1 MATATLLPTKKT
13 PPTLTFEKAKVLLY
27 GQPKIGKTTLA
38 ANLVDDVLVLA
49 CEPGLG
55 GLSAYSVEIDS
66 WDTFRK
72 VGAELSETD
81 KHSIVVID
89 TVDELYRMCADAVC
103 QQLEIAH
110 LADAEWGKGWQ
121 SARDEFRLRVG
132 KMAGLGR
139 GVWFISHAQE
149 TELRTRVGTRTRTI
163 PTLDKRA
170 FSFLEGFVDY
180 ILYAEPIRTTEEG
193 EQRILRTA
201 AAEEYIAGGRVALP
215 DPLPLDAVAVRKA
228 ITDAAKP
235 QKGGATK

>member
-13 PPTLTFEKAKVLLY
+13 PPSLAFAQAKVLLY
-27 GQPKIGKTTLA
+27 GQPKVGKTTLA
-38 ANLVDDVLVLA
+38 AGLADDVLILA

-72 VGAELSETD
+72 VGAELSESD

-103 QQLEIAH
+103 QQLKIAH

-121 SARDEFRLRVG
+121 MARDEFRLRVG

-139 GVWFISHAQE
+139 GVWFISHSME
-149 TELRTRVGTRTRTI
+149 TEIRTRVGTRTRI
-163 PTLDKRA
+163 VPTLDKRA
-170 FSFLEGFVDY
+170 FGFLEGFCDLL
-180 ILYAEPIRTTEEG
+180 LYAEVERSAEGDEE
-193 EQRILRTA
+193 RVLRTQP
-201 AAEEYIAGGRVALP
+201 AEEYIAGGRIALP
-215 DPLPLDAVAVRKA
+215 DPLPLEAVAVKKA
-228 ITDAAKP
+228 IE
-235 QKGGATK
+235 GATRPQGGGSK

>member
-13 PPTLTFEKAKVLLY
+13 GPSLAFEKAKVLLY

-38 ANLVDDVLVLA
+38 ANLADDVLILA

-72 VGAELSETD
+72 VGAELSESD

-103 QQLEIAH
+103 QQLGIAH

-132 KMAGLGR
+132 KLSGLGR
-139 GVWFISHAQE
+139 GVWFISHATE
-149 TELRTRVGTRTRTI
+149 TEIRTRVGSRTKTV

-170 FSFLEGFVDY
+170 FGFLEGFVDW
-180 ILYAEPIRTTEEG
+180 IFYAEPIHSTEDG
-193 EQRILRTA
+193 EQRVLRTA
-201 AAEEYIAGGRVALP
+201 AAEEYIAGGRIALP
-215 DPLPLDAVAVRKA
+215 DPLPLDAPQVRKA
-228 ITDAAKP
+228 IEAVA
-235 QKGGATK
+235 KGGSK

>member
-13 PPTLTFEKAKVLLY
+13 PPSLSFAGAKVLLY
-27 GQPKIGKTTLA
+27 GQPKVGKTTLA
-38 ANLVDDVLVLA
+38 AGLADDVLILA

-72 VGAELSETD
+72 VGAELSESD

-89 TVDELYRMCADAVC
+89 TVDELYRMCADSVC
-103 QQLEIAH
+103 QQLGVAH

-121 SARDEFRLRVG
+121 MARDEFRLRVG
-132 KMAGLGR
+132 KLAALGGR
-139 GVWFISHAQE
+139 GVWFISHSMD

-170 FSFLEGFVDY
+170 FGFIEGFVDF
-180 ILYAEPIRTTEEG
+180 IFLAEAQATPEGDEQRVIRT
-193 EQRILRTA
+193 A
-201 AAEEYIAGGRVALP
+201 PAEEFVAGGRVNLP
-215 DPLPLDAVAVRKA
+215 DPLPLSADAVRKA
-228 ITDAAKP
+228 IEAASKP
-235 QKGGATK
+235 QKGGAK

>member
-1 MATATLLPTKKT
+1 MEAATLLPTKKT
-13 PPTLTFEKAKVLLY
+13 GPTLAFEQAKVLLY
-27 GQPKIGKTTLA
+27 GQPKVGKTTMATGLA
-38 ANLVDDVLVLA
+38 DDVLILA

-81 KHSIVVID
+81 KYSIIAVD

-103 QQLEIAH
+103 KQLGIAH

-121 SARDEFRLRVG
+121 MARDEFRLRVG

-139 GVWFISHAQE
+139 GVWFISHAME
-149 TELRTRVGTRTRTI
+149 TEIRTRVGTRTRTV

-170 FSFLEGFVDY
+170 FSFLEGFCDF
-180 ILYAEPIRTTEEG
+180 IFLAEAMASPEGGEE
-193 EQRILRTA
+193 RVVRTA
-201 AAEEYIAGGRVALP
+201 PAEEFIAGGRFQLD
-215 DPLPLDAVAVRKA
+215 DPLPLDAAAVKKA
-228 ITDAAKP
+228 IEAASRP
-235 QKGGATK
+235 QKGGAK